1 MKKFAH
7 YAIILL
13 VAFSLS
19 QCSSDESITDSEM
32 LLVNGAEFSIGT
44 NSSSHTYNRITS
56 KSETSLSLEISE
68 NTTSGARIISIG
80 MGHEPNAANGTYI
93 LKNNEFRSG
102 VAIPA
107 LLDEE
112 TGRQISGGTL
122 SPPTGTISIT
132 YKGDGRYELSFNDV
146 VMDPGTATETTI
158 NGKCVGKFK
167 LQPDSIIF

>member
-1 MKKFAH
+1 M
-7 YAIILL
+7 
-13 VAFSLS
+13 
-19 QCSSDESITDSEM
+19 
-32 LLVNGAEFSIGT
+32 VNGAEFSIGT
-44 NSSSHTYNRITS
+44 NTSSNTFNKIRS
-56 KSETSLSLEISE
+56 KSDTSLLLEITE
-68 NTTSGARIISIG
+68 NTASGARIISIG
-80 MGHEPNAANGTYI
+80 FGHEPNVPNGTYI
-93 LKNNEFRSG
+93 LKNNEFSSG

-146 VMDPGTATETTI
+146 VMDPETATETTI

-167 LQPDSIIF
+167 LQP